1 MRRIEL
7 APGQVFEEKM
17 LNRVGAFNADALV
30 AATNI
35 VEDVRKRGDEALRE
49 YTAKFDGVEM
59 EEFRVSQEAIDE
71 AIAKVDPK
79 VAAAIQKA
87 ASQIRDFHER
97 QKQQGWFTMRE
108 DGALVGAKVE
118 PLDSV
123 GIYVPGGRA
132 LYPSSVLMN
141 AIPASVAGVK
151 RIVCVTPPTKDGSLD
166 SAILEACRVAGVT
179 EIYAVGGAQAIGA
192 LAYGTKSIKPVDKI
206 TGPGNAFVAAAKK
219 LVSGDVGI
227 DMIAGPSEVCVVA
240 DETALPELVAIDLMA
255 QAEHDPLASCYLVT
269 FSSEYADAVEAAIE
283 KQIAMGKL
291 TARDRILSLL
301 DKNSFHE
308 YDLFV
313 KHDGRD
319 FGMDKKDL
327 PGDGVVTGTGTIF
340 GAPVCI
346 YAQDFTVAGGSLGLQ
361 HARKIT
367 KIMDHALK
375 MKCPIIGINDSGG
388 ARIQEGVGALA
399 GYGEIFYRNTIA
411 SGVIPQISLILGP
424 CAGGAVYS
432 PALTDFVFVVENI
445 SKMFITGPNVIKT
458 VLGEDISMED
468 LGGARVHAET
478 TGNAHFYAQSEQ
490 ECFEQVKRLV
500 SFIPW
505 NNQERAKVVES
516 KEPAAVMNIE
526 DVVPADPKQPYDVRN
541 VIKCIVDDS
550 DFLEVQELWAANI
563 VIGFGRMG
571 GETVGFVANQP
582 MVLAGVL
589 DCDSADKA
597 ARFIRF
603 CDSFN
608 IPIITLEDMPGY
620 LPGVDQEHAGVIR
633 HGAKVLY
640 AYSEATVPKITVILR
655 KAYGGGYI
663 AMNSRHLGADFMF
676 AWPSA
681 EIAVMGPEGAA
692 NIIFRKEI
700 MEAEDQNAMRQEKV
714 KEYIEKF
721 ANPYV
726 AASKGFIDS
735 VIEPKETRSLLLHAL
750 KLSVLKEEYRPA
762 KKHGLPPF

>member
-1 MRRIEL
+1 MTDL
-7 APGQVFEEKM
+7 SK
-17 LNRVGAFNADALV
+17 
-30 AATNI
+30 NI
-35 VEDVRKRGDEALRE
+35 QALRE
-49 YTAKFDGVEM
+49 MKAVVEM
-59 EEFRVSQEAIDE
+59 
-71 AIAKVDPK
+71 
-79 VAAAIQKA
+79 
-87 ASQIRDFHER
+87 
-97 QKQQGWFTMRE
+97 
-108 DGALVGAKVE
+108 
-118 PLDSV
+118 
-123 GIYVPGGRA
+123 GG
-132 LYPSSVLMN
+132 
-141 AIPASVAGVK
+141 GEK
-151 RIVCVTPPTKDGSLD
+151 
-166 SAILEACRVAGVT
+166 
-179 EIYAVGGAQAIGA
+179 
-192 LAYGTKSIKPVDKI
+192 
-206 TGPGNAFVAAAKK
+206 
-219 LVSGDVGI
+219 
-227 DMIAGPSEVCVVA
+227 
-240 DETALPELVAIDLMA
+240 
-255 QAEHDPLASCYLVT
+255 
-269 FSSEYADAVEAAIE
+269 AIE

-301 DKNSFHE
+301 DENSFHE

-478 TGNAHFYAQSEQ
+478 TGNAHFYALSEH
-490 ECFEQVKRLV
+490 ECFEQVKRLI

-505 NNQERAKVVES
+505 NNQQRAKAFES
-516 KEPAAVMNIE
+516 KEPSTDLNIE
-526 DVVPADPKQPYDVRN
+526 KVVPVDPKQPYDVRD
-541 VIKCIVDDS
+541 VIRCIADDS
-550 DFLEVQELWAANI
+550 DFLEIQEMWAANI

-663 AMNSRHLGADFMF
+663 NDGTFLGATMEFADVTKMWLTGLPDNDNYMAYNWVRAGNQYVKDNRDDFLKQTGEVQV
-676 AWPSA
+676 SA
-681 EIAVMGPEGAA
+681 EAYLDEDYYKYVVDLETSRDETYALDKNETFEKVLQASSASNGTWAPYALVSTLDYHPGFSLRHFVADKSRFVWDENGKEVGAGGGCNRFKEPYEKIYRAYYDPATNASLNYNDMSNVSSIRVVITKDRSKWTRCPVLEMSDNYTQSEGNVRRFQLRAAPSIDKDGNIDTAEYKHGMGWFPGYVINIETGERLNVMYGEDSRYPSENGKDMLWNPTSRTMLGSSDYVMGGRH
-692 NIIFRKEI
+692 F
-700 MEAEDQNAMRQEKV
+700 
-714 KEYIEKF
+714 
-721 ANPYV
+721 
-726 AASKGFIDS
+726 
-735 VIEPKETRSLLLHAL
+735 
-750 KLSVLKEEYRPA
+750 
-762 KKHGLPPF
+762 